1 MVAPEGAGSGF
12 RAIVQLSLI
21 DWSSAEKPEIIRHRS
36 PPCFGAN
43 APTGTERRPDA
54 TAPGVRSDEN
64 SRGLLC
70 WGTRQTTEVLSYRR
84 VEKPPQRLNKPTRL
98 RTEDGRKTA
107 RAAQDVAGD
116 ANIANF
122 GTVTGV
128 AVRHFHRRDV
138 AGCHVGCHLCRARC
152 MRNRTRRES
161 GEECDK
167 QQAGY
172 ELHERTLI
180 LV

>member
-1 MVAPEGAGSGF
+1 MV
-12 RAIVQLSLI
+12 V
-21 DWSSAEKPEIIRHRS
+21 
-36 PPCFGAN
+36 
-43 APTGTERRPDA
+43 
-54 TAPGVRSDEN
+54 
-64 SRGLLC
+64 
-70 WGTRQTTEVLSYRR
+70 SYRWVQETAR
-84 VEKPPQRLNKPTRL
+84 RLNEPIAL

-107 RAAQDVAGD
+107 RAAHYVAGD
-116 ANIANF
+116 AHITNF